1 MKKNKNINWPVG
13 TFTIAE
19 LIEQNDHIIPITLRV
34 RLKKMIDKGTVSELG
49 TLPSEMGRPKMLLT
63 KDELTN
69 DVLKEAKLK
78 DVCFK
83 DKYQNMIDEL
93 SVTVKS
99 SHEVDDSDE
108 VETEWYCQ
116 RCAYKNYNCICD
128 DKCDFCNSSRYI
140 CPHCDRE
147 YDIEDKTCEYCGY
160 ELEVQYE

>member
-108 VETEWYCQ
+108 IETEVETSSVVLE
-116 RCAYKNYNCICD
+116 KNLD
-128 DKCDFCNSSRYI
+128 
-140 CPHCDRE
+140 
-147 YDIEDKTCEYCGY
+147 
-160 ELEVQYE
+160 

>member
-34 RLKKMIDKGTVSELG
+34 RLKKMIDKGTVLELG

-108 VETEWYCQ
+108 IETEVETSSVVLE
-116 RCAYKNYNCICD
+116 KNLD
-128 DKCDFCNSSRYI
+128 
-140 CPHCDRE
+140 
-147 YDIEDKTCEYCGY
+147 
-160 ELEVQYE
+160 